1 MGQND
6 YPDSWYAATRWD
18 DPARPQPAASVKL
31 DVCIVGGGFAG
42 LHIGRLLAE
51 RGLGV
56 AVLERRR
63 IGWGASGR
71 NGGFVSPGFAQRAA
85 PIIARVGETAARA
98 LYGLSREGVELVRE
112 VALAADPALI
122 MGTGKLT
129 VYRTKQG
136 ADFAARTREM
146 AARLGTA
153 TEPWSVER
161 VRAVARTQ
169 RYFEASHDP
178 SAFQLH
184 PLNLALAL
192 ARRIERAGGLVHEG
206 TQAVALIAEGA
217 GWRVRTGSGPDI
229 SARHVVLA
237 GNADLGGIHRAAAQ
251 ALLPVATYVA
261 VTEPLGP
268 RLAQALTWRGALSDS
283 RRAGDYY
290 RIVAGDRLLWGG
302 RITTDTR
309 EPPALRAMMRRDILS
324 VYPQLEDVSISHAWP
339 GVMGYATHM
348 MPHVTR
354 LKDGL
359 WLSSAFGGHGVA
371 QTAAVAIVLAAAIA
385 DGDGR
390 WRMFSP
396 WAVRWAGGPVGRA
409 ATQGA
414 YWWMQACDWIDER
427 AA

>member
-1 MGQND
+1 MDRSG
-6 YPDSWYAATRWD
+6 YPDSWYAATRWPEPERAPLSA
-18 DPARPQPAASVKL
+18 PART
-31 DVCIVGGGFAG
+31 DVCVIGGGFAG
-42 LHIGRLLAE
+42 LHIARLLAE

-56 AVLERRR
+56 IVLERHR

-71 NGGFVSPGFAQRAA
+71 NGGFVSAGYAQRAA
-85 PIIARVGETAARA
+85 PIIARVGEEAARG

-129 VYRTKQG
+129 VFRTRQG
-136 ADFAARTREM
+136 QDFAERTRAM

-153 TEPWSVER
+153 TEPWSIEQ
-161 VRAVARTQ
+161 VRAVAHTA
-169 RYFEASHDP
+169 RYFEATHDP
-178 SAFQLH
+178 RAFQVH

-192 ARRIERAGGLVHEG
+192 AQRIERAGGMIHERTEAVSLV
-206 TQAVALIAEGA
+206 ADGA
-217 GWRVRTGSGPDI
+217 GWRIRTAFGAEM
-229 SARHVVLA
+229 SAGKVVLA
-237 GNADLGGIHRAAAQ
+237 GNADLGAVHRGAAR

-261 VTEPLGP
+261 VTEPLGA
-268 RLAQALTWRGALSDS
+268 RLGAALTWRGALSDS

-290 RIVAGDRLLWGG
+290 RIVDGDRLLWGG

-324 VYPQLEDVSISHAWP
+324 VYPQLEDVSIAHAWP

-354 LKDGL
+354 LSDSL

-371 QTAAVAIVLAAAIA
+371 QTAAAAIVVAAGII
-385 DGDGR
+385 DGDQR
-390 WRMFSP
+390 WRMFAP
-396 WAVRWAGGPVGRA
+396 WAVSWAGGPIGRA

-414 YWWMQACDWIDER
+414 YWWMQARDWIDER